1 MQSKEY
7 EVEIGGKK
15 IIALFSDLANQANG
29 SVILKSEGTVVMAT
43 AVISKDGSK
52 NLGYFNLTVEYLEK
66 FYAAGKILG
75 GQYNKREGR
84 PSDQSIL
91 AARMI
96 DRTIR
101 PLFDQHIKNAVQVI
115 VTVIAIGKTDPKT
128 LGINAASIALH
139 LSNIP
144 WNGPIGAVQIS
155 KTPAR
160 PHEGA
165 GGKEDG
171 TLKVNNYIPNSDEAV
186 YALDLLVCGKDKTIN
201 MIEAMA
207 FELSDEEMGQC
218 FDLASVEISKWEN
231 FQKMLASELGKEK
244 LSFPKIELGS
254 DVISLFNEK
263 IKPLL
268 EEKLFTDES
277 KKVTSEAET
286 LWNELL
292 EQKYKD
298 SDDEKEQSVAED
310 YLHHYLDEAF
320 HKMALEKNV
329 RADGRKVD
337 EIRKLFAKAGGISD
351 VLHGS
356 GIFYRGETHV
366 LSVLA
371 LGGPEDMQTIEGM
384 EFQSKKRFMHH
395 YNFPP
400 YSGGETGRVGGIN
413 RREMGHGFLA
423 EKALT
428 PVIPE
433 KISFPYT
440 IRVVSESTASN
451 GSTSQASICAATI
464 ALMDGGVPIKT
475 PVAGISIGLMENE
488 TGDKYV
494 LLSDIQGPEDHY
506 GDMDFKVAGTKDG
519 ITAIQL
525 DVKVAGVKIPIL
537 KEALSRAKTARLQ
550 ILETI
555 NAEIS
560 KPRESISPNAP
571 KILVT
576 KIKKDQIGMIIGP
589 GGKNINAIREE
600 TGTEITI
607 EEDGTVFVTGKNGG
621 ADKAIEIIESMTH
634 EYKVGDKA
642 EGEVVKIM
650 DFGVFVKIG
659 HDTEGLVHVSEI
671 APFRVEKISDII
683 KEGDKVPVKV
693 IKVDERGRLSFS
705 IKEADNNFFKPKS
718 SLPENKI

>member
-1 MQSKEY
+1 MESKEY

-15 IIALFSDLANQANG
+15 IVAMFSDLANQANG

-52 NLGYFNLTVEYLEK
+52 NLGFFNLTVEYLEK

-115 VTVIAIGKTDPKT
+115 VTVIAVGKTDPKA
-128 LGINAASIALH
+128 LGINAVSIALH
-139 LSNIP
+139 MSNIP
-144 WNGPIGAVQIS
+144 WNGPIGAVHIS
-155 KTPAR
+155 KT
-160 PHEGA
+160 
-165 GGKEDG
+165 KEDQS
-171 TLKVNNYIPNSDEAV
+171 LKVNHYIPGADESV

-201 MIEAMA
+201 MIEAMSY
-207 FELSDEEMGQC
+207 ELNEEEMGQC
-218 FDLASVEISKWEN
+218 FDMASIEITKWED
-231 FQKMLASELGKEK
+231 FQKKLSGEFGKEK
-244 LSFPKIELGS
+244 LVFPKIE
-254 DVISLFNEK
+254 IEKEIIEIFNEK
-263 IKPLL
+263 VRPML
-268 EEKLFTDES
+268 EEKLFSSES
-277 KKVTSEAET
+277 KKVTREAED
-286 LWNELL
+286 LWNKILDE
-292 EQKYKD
+292 KYPEE
-298 SDDEKEQSVAED
+298 SDDAIKSASED
-310 YLHHYLDEAF
+310 YLHLYLDGAF
-320 HKMALEKNV
+320 HKMALLQGI

-337 EIRKLFAKAGGISD
+337 EVRKLFAKAGGISD

-371 LGGPEDMQTIEGM
+371 LGGPEDMLTVQGM
-384 EFQSKKRFMHH
+384 ESESKKRFMHH

-433 KISFPYT
+433 KINFPYT

-475 PVAGISIGLMENE
+475 PVAGISVGLMADEKDIN
-488 TGDKYV
+488 KYV
-494 LLSDIQGPEDHY
+494 LLTDIQGPEDHY

-525 DVKVAGVKIPIL
+525 DVKVDGVQISIL
-537 KEALSRAKTARLQ
+537 KEALLRAKTARLQ

-555 NAEIS
+555 TKEIS
-560 KPRESISPNAP
+560 EPRANISPNAP
-571 KILVT
+571 KILTV

-589 GGKNINAIREE
+589 GGKNINAIREA
-600 TGTEITI
+600 TNTEITI

-621 ADKAIEIIESMTH
+621 AEEAVRIIAEMTH
-634 EYKVGDKA
+634 EYKVGDSA
-642 EGEVVKIM
+642 EGVVVKLM
-650 DFGVFVKIG
+650 DFGAFVRIG
-659 HDTEGLVHVSEI
+659 HDTEGLVHVSEV
-671 APFRVEKISDII
+671 APFRVERVADLL
-683 KEGDKVPVKV
+683 KEGDKVPVKI
-693 IKVDERGRLSFS
+693 IKVDEKGRINLS
-705 IKEADNNFFKPKS
+705 IKEANKDFFKPKTQ
-718 SLPENKI
+718 

>member
-15 IIALFSDLANQANG
+15 IVAMFSDLANQANG

-52 NLGYFNLTVEYLEK
+52 NLGFFNLTVEYLEK

-101 PLFDQHIKNAVQVI
+101 PLFDQHIKNAVQI
-115 VTVIAIGKTDPKT
+115 IITVIAVGETDPKT
-128 LGINAASIALH
+128 LGINATSIALH
-139 LSNIP
+139 MSNIP
-144 WNGPIGAVQIS
+144 WNGPIGAVHVS
-155 KTPAR
+155 KMKN
-160 PHEGA
+160 EN
-165 GGKEDG
+165 EI
-171 TLKVNNYIPNSDEAV
+171 KVNNYIPSADESV
-186 YALDLLVCGKDKTIN
+186 YDLDLLVCGKDKTIN
-201 MIEAMA
+201 MIESMA
-207 FELSDEEMGQC
+207 YELSEEEMGSC
-218 FDLASVEISKWEN
+218 FDIASLEISKWED
-231 FQKMLASELGKEK
+231 FQKKLSSEFGKEK
-244 LSFPKIELGS
+244 LSFPKPEIDS
-254 DVISLFNEK
+254 DTVSLFEDK
-263 IKPLL
+263 IKPMLTA
-268 EEKLFTDES
+268 KLFSSES
-277 KKVTSEAET
+277 KKVMGEAET
-286 LWNELL
+286 LWDEIL
-292 EQKYKD
+292 EEKYKEEE
-298 SDDEKEQSVAED
+298 DDKKKSLAED
-310 YLHHYLDEAF
+310 YLHEFLDKEF
-320 HKMALEKNV
+320 HKKALTENT
-329 RADGRKVD
+329 RADGRALD
-337 EIRKLFAKAGGISD
+337 EVRKLYAKAGGVSD

-371 LGGPEDMQTIEGM
+371 LGGPEDMLSIQGM
-384 EFQSKKRFMHH
+384 ESESKKRFMHH

-433 KISFPYT
+433 KVNFPYT

-451 GSTSQASICAATI
+451 GSTSQASICAATV

-475 PVAGISIGLMENE
+475 PVAGISIGLMIDEEDKN
-488 TGDKYV
+488 KYV
-494 LLSDIQGPEDHY
+494 LLTDIQGPEDHY

-525 DVKVAGVKIPIL
+525 DVKVDGVPINVL
-537 KEALSRAKTARLQ
+537 KDALLRAKTARLQ

-555 NAEIS
+555 KEEIAL
-560 KPRESISPNAP
+560 PRKDISPRAP
-571 KILVT
+571 KILTV

-600 TGTEITI
+600 TGTDITI

-621 ADKAIEIIESMTH
+621 AEKAVKIIEGMTH
-634 EYKVGDKA
+634 EYKPGDTA
-642 EGEVVKIM
+642 EGVVVKIM
-650 DFGVFVKIG
+650 DFGAFVKIG
-659 HDTEGLVHVSEI
+659 YDTEALVHISEI
-671 APFRVEKISDII
+671 APFRVEKVSDVL
-683 KEGDKVPVKV
+683 KEGDTVPVKV
-693 IKVDERGRLSFS
+693 IKLDEKGRLSLS
-705 IKEADNNFFKPKS
+705 IKEANPEFFKK
-718 SLPENKI
+718 

>member
-15 IIALFSDLANQANG
+15 IIAIFSDLANQANG

-115 VTVIAIGKTDPKT
+115 VTVIAVGNTDPKT
-128 LGINAASIALH
+128 LGINATSIALH

-155 KTPAR
+155 KT
-160 PHEGA
+160 
-165 GGKEDG
+165 KEDG
-171 TLKVNNYIPNSDEAV
+171 TLKVNNYIPNADEAV
-186 YALDLLVCGKDKTIN
+186 YSLDLLVCGKDKTIN

-218 FDLASVEISKWEN
+218 FDLASIEISKWED
-231 FQKMLASELGKEK
+231 FQKKLSTEFGKEK
-244 LSFPKIELGS
+244 LSFPKIELGN
-254 DVISLFNEK
+254 DVVSLFNEK
-263 IKPLL
+263 IKPML
-268 EEKLFTDES
+268 EEKLFTNES

-286 LWNELL
+286 LWNEIL
-292 EQKYKD
+292 EEKYKD
-298 SDDEKEQSVAED
+298 SDDDKEQGVAED

-320 HKMALEKNV
+320 HKMALEKNI
-329 RADGRKVD
+329 RADGRKID
-337 EIRKLFAKAGGISD
+337 EVRKLFAKAGGISD

-384 EFQSKKRFMHH
+384 ESESKKRFMHH

-428 PVIPE
+428 PVLPT
-433 KISFPYT
+433 KILFPYT

-475 PVAGISIGLMENE
+475 PVAGISIGLMESPS
-488 TGDKYV
+488 GDKYV

-537 KEALSRAKTARLQ
+537 KEALTRAKTARLL

-555 NAEIS
+555 TSEIA

-571 KILVT
+571 KILTT
-576 KIKKDQIGMIIGP
+576 KINKDQIGMIIGP
-589 GGKNINAIREE
+589 GGKNINAIREK

-621 ADKAIEIIESMTH
+621 ADEAIAIIESMTH
-634 EYKVGDKA
+634 EYKIGEMAK
-642 EGEVVKIM
+642 GEVVKIM
-650 DFGVFVKIG
+650 DFGAFVKIG
-659 HDTEGLVHVSEI
+659 HETEGLVHISEI
-671 APFRVEKISDII
+671 APFRVEKVSDIL
-683 KEGDKVPVKV
+683 KEGDMVPIKV
-693 IKVDERGRLSFS
+693 IKVDERGRLNLS
-705 IKEADNNFFKPKS
+705 IKEADGNFFKK
-718 SLPENKI
+718 EDK

>member
-1 MQSKEY
+1 MHSKEY

-15 IIALFSDLANQANG
+15 ITAMFSDLADQANG

-43 AVISKDGSK
+43 AVISKDVSK
-52 NLGYFNLTVEYLEK
+52 SLGYFNLTVEYLEK

-115 VTVIAIGKTDPKT
+115 VTIIAVGNTDPKT
-128 LGINAASIALH
+128 LGINAASMALH
-139 LSNIP
+139 LSDIP

-155 KTPAR
+155 KTKPAR
-160 PHEGA
+160 PHDSSGA
-165 GGKEDG
+165 GGEDQMI
-171 TLKVNNYIPNSDEAV
+171 KVNNYIPSSDEAV

-207 FELSDEEMGQC
+207 FELSDEEIGQC
-218 FDLASVEISKWEN
+218 FDLASSEISKWED
-231 FQKMLASELGKEK
+231 FEKKLRSEMGKEK
-244 LSFPKIELGS
+244 LSFPKPETPIEI
-254 DVISLFNEK
+254 ISLFKKEIVPILDKGLFSVNGKK
-263 IKPLL
+263 IAYEAIDVWKKIV
-268 EEKLFTDES
+268 EEK
-277 KKVTSEAET
+277 
-286 LWNELL
+286 
-292 EQKYKD
+292 Y
-298 SDDEKEQSVAED
+298 SDDQEEEIAVADD
-310 YLHHYLDEAF
+310 YLHQYFDKEF
-320 HKMALEKNV
+320 HHRALTENT
-329 RADGRKVD
+329 RADGRAVD
-337 EIRKLFAKAGGISD
+337 EIRKLYAKAGGISP

-371 LGGPEDMQTIEGM
+371 LGGPEDMLLVEGM
-384 EFQSKKRFMHH
+384 ESESKKRFMHH

-428 PVIPE
+428 PVIPD
-433 KISFPYT
+433 KILFPYT

-451 GSTSQASICAATI
+451 GSTSQASICAASI

-475 PVAGISIGLMENE
+475 PVAGISIGLMASEEDNS
-488 TGDKYV
+488 KYV
-494 LLSDIQGPEDHY
+494 LLTDIQGPEDHY
-506 GDMDFKVAGTKDG
+506 GDMDFKVAGTVNG

-525 DVKVAGVKIPIL
+525 DVKVEGVLIHIL
-537 KEALSRAKTARLQ
+537 KEALTRAKAARLK

-555 NAEIS
+555 IAEIA

-571 KILVT
+571 KILTV
-576 KIKKDQIGMIIGP
+576 KIKKDQIGLVIGP

-607 EEDGTVFVTGKNGG
+607 EEDGTVFVTGKNSGPE
-621 ADKAIEIIESMTH
+621 KAIAIIESMTH
-634 EYKVGDKA
+634 EYKVGEKA

-650 DFGVFVKIG
+650 DFGAFVRIG
-659 HDTEGLVHVSEI
+659 HETEGLVHISEI
-671 APFRVEKISDII
+671 APFRVERVSDIL
-683 KEGDKVPVKV
+683 KEGDKVPVKI
-693 IKVDERGRLSFS
+693 IKLDEKGRLSLS
-705 IKEADNNFFKPKS
+705 IKEADKEFFKPKA
-718 SLPENKI
+718 

>member
-1 MQSKEY
+1 MHSKEY

-15 IIALFSDLANQANG
+15 IVAMFSDLADQANG
-29 SVILKSEGTVVMAT
+29 SVILKSDDTVVMAT

-52 NLGYFNLTVEYLEK
+52 NLGFFNLTVEYLEK
-66 FYAAGKILG
+66 FYARGKILG

-115 VTVIAIGKTDPKT
+115 VTVIAVGETDPKT
-128 LGINAASIALH
+128 LGINAVSIALQ
-139 LSNIP
+139 LSDIP
-144 WNGPIGAVQIS
+144 WNGPIGAVSIS
-155 KTPAR
+155 KAKN
-160 PHEGA
+160 EN
-165 GGKEDG
+165 EI
-171 TLKVNNYIPNSDEAV
+171 KVNNYIPSEDEAV
-186 YALDLLVCGKDKTIN
+186 YDLDLLVCGKDKTIN

-207 FELSDEEMGQC
+207 FELSEDEIGQC
-218 FDLASVEISKWEN
+218 FDLASIEISKWED
-231 FQKMLASELGKEK
+231 FQKKLNSEFGKEK
-244 LSFPKIELGS
+244 LVFLKKETPADI
-254 DVISLFNEK
+254 VSLFAKEIVPILDRGLFSLNGKK
-263 IKPLL
+263 IAHEAIDAWTKIV
-268 EEKLFTDES
+268 EEKY
-277 KKVTSEAET
+277 SEDQE
-286 LWNELL
+286 E
-292 EQKYKD
+292 EI
-298 SDDEKEQSVAED
+298 SVAED
-310 YLHHYLDEAF
+310 YLHHFFDNEF
-320 HKMALEKNV
+320 HKKALLENV
-329 RADGRKVD
+329 RADGRKLD
-337 EIRKLFAKAGGISD
+337 EIRKLFAKAGGIST

-371 LGGPEDMQTIEGM
+371 LGGPEDMLTVQGM
-384 EFQSKKRFMHH
+384 ESESKKRFMHH

-428 PVIPE
+428 PVIPD
-433 KISFPYT
+433 KINFPYT

-451 GSTSQASICAATI
+451 GSTSQASICASTI
-464 ALMDGGVPIKT
+464 ALMDGGVPIKN
-475 PVAGISIGLMENE
+475 PVAGISIGLMTDEKDKN
-488 TGDKYV
+488 KYV

-506 GDMDFKVAGTKDG
+506 GDMDFKIAGTVNG

-525 DVKVAGVKIPIL
+525 DVKVDGVQISIL
-537 KEALSRAKTARLQ
+537 KEALVRAKTARLQ
-550 ILETI
+550 ILKTI
-555 NAEIS
+555 TDEIA
-560 KPRESISPNAP
+560 KPRATISPNAP
-571 KILVT
+571 MILTV

-621 ADKAIEIIESMTH
+621 AEKAVKIIEEMTH
-634 EYKVGDKA
+634 EYKVGDTA

-650 DFGVFVKIG
+650 DFGAFVRIG
-659 HDTEGLVHVSEI
+659 HDTEGLVHISEI
-671 APFRVEKISDII
+671 APFRVEKVSDII
-683 KEGDKVPVKV
+683 KEGDKVPVKI
-693 IKVDERGRLSFS
+693 IKLDEKGRINLS
-705 IKEADNNFFKPKS
+705 IKEADKNFFKPKV
-718 SLPENKI
+718 

>member
-1 MQSKEY
+1 MHSKEY

-15 IIALFSDLANQANG
+15 ITAMFSDLADQANG

-52 NLGYFNLTVEYLEK
+52 NMGYFNLTVEYLEK

-115 VTVIAIGKTDPKT
+115 VTIIAVGNTDPKT
-128 LGINAASIALH
+128 LGINAASMALH
-139 LSNIP
+139 LSDIP
-144 WNGPIGAVQIS
+144 WNGPIGAVQVS
-155 KTPAR
+155 KT
-160 PHEGA
+160 
-165 GGKEDG
+165 KEDQ
-171 TLKVNNYIPNSDEAV
+171 TIKINNYIPSSDEAV

-207 FELSDEEMGQC
+207 FELEEEEVGKC
-218 FDLASVEISKWEN
+218 FDMASVEISKWED
-231 FQKMLASELGKEK
+231 FEKKLRGEFGKEK
-244 LSFPKIELGS
+244 ISFPKREVPTEI
-254 DVISLFNEK
+254 ISLFEREIVPIIDKGLFSTNGKK
-263 IKPLL
+263 IAHEAIDAWKKII
-268 EEKLFTDES
+268 EEKY
-277 KKVTSEAET
+277 SED
-286 LWNELL
+286 
-292 EQKYKD
+292 QK
-298 SDDEKEQSVAED
+298 EEISVAED
-310 YLHHYLDEAF
+310 YLHHYFDKAF
-320 HKMALEKNV
+320 HQKSLVENI
-329 RADGRKVD
+329 RADGRALD
-337 EIRKLFAKAGGISD
+337 EIRGLYAKAGGISP

-366 LSVLA
+366 MSVLA
-371 LGGPEDMQTIEGM
+371 LGGPEDMLAVEGM
-384 EFQSKKRFMHH
+384 ESESKKRFMHH

-433 KISFPYT
+433 KINFPYT

-475 PVAGISIGLMENE
+475 PVAGISIGLMADEKDNS
-488 TGDKYV
+488 KYV
-494 LLSDIQGPEDHY
+494 LLTDIQGPEDHY
-506 GDMDFKVAGTKDG
+506 GDMDFKVAGTMNG

-525 DVKVAGVKIPIL
+525 DVKVDGVPINVL
-537 KEALSRAKTARLQ
+537 KEALVRAKTARLK

-555 NAEIS
+555 TAEIA
-560 KPRESISPNAP
+560 KPRENISENAP
-571 KILVT
+571 KILVV
-576 KIKKDQIGMIIGP
+576 KIKKDQIGMVIGP

-600 TGTEITI
+600 TGTDITI

-621 ADKAIEIIESMTH
+621 AERAVVIIEGMTH
-634 EYKVGDKA
+634 EYKVGDTA
-642 EGEVVKIM
+642 
-650 DFGVFVKIG
+650 
-659 HDTEGLVHVSEI
+659 
-671 APFRVEKISDII
+671 
-683 KEGDKVPVKV
+683 
-693 IKVDERGRLSFS
+693 
-705 IKEADNNFFKPKS
+705 
-718 SLPENKI
+718 

>member
-15 IIALFSDLANQANG
+15 IVAVFSDLANQANG

-52 NLGYFNLTVEYLEK
+52 NLGFFNLTVEYLEK

-91 AARMI
+91 AARVI

-115 VTVIAIGKTDPKT
+115 VTVIAVGETDPKI
-128 LGINAASIALH
+128 LGVNAVSIALH
-139 LSNIP
+139 TSNIP

-155 KTPAR
+155 KT
-160 PHEGA
+160 
-165 GGKEDG
+165 KEDE
-171 TLKVNNYIPNSDEAV
+171 TLKVNHYIPNADEAV
-186 YALDLLVCGKDKTIN
+186 YSLDLSVCGKDKTIN

-207 FELSDEEMGQC
+207 FELSEDEIGKC
-218 FDLASVEISKWEN
+218 FDLASSEITKWEE
-231 FQKMLASELGKEK
+231 FQKTLRADLGKEK
-244 LSFPKIELGS
+244 LSFPKIEVEK
-254 DVISLFNEK
+254 DVVELFNEK
-263 IKPLL
+263 VRPML
-268 EEKLFTDES
+268 EEKLFSSES
-277 KKVTSEAET
+277 KKVTSEAEK
-286 LWNELL
+286 LWGEILDTKYPNE
-292 EQKYKD
+292 
-298 SDDEKEQSVAED
+298 DDDAIKSASED
-310 YLHHYLDEAF
+310 YLHHYLDASF
-320 HKMALEKNV
+320 HKMALTQGI
-329 RADGRKVD
+329 RADGRKVN
-337 EIRKLFAKAGGISD
+337 EVRKLSAKAGGISD

-371 LGGPEDMQTIEGM
+371 LGGPEDMLIVQGM
-384 EFQSKKRFMHH
+384 ESESKKRFMHH

-428 PVIPE
+428 PVIPN
-433 KISFPYT
+433 KLIFPYT

-464 ALMDGGVPIKT
+464 ALMDGGVPITT
-475 PVAGISIGLMENE
+475 PVAGISVGLMADEK
-488 TGDKYV
+488 DISKYV
-494 LLSDIQGPEDHY
+494 LLTDIQGPEDHY
-506 GDMDFKVAGTKDG
+506 GDMDFKVAGTKNG

-525 DVKVAGVKIPIL
+525 DVKVDGVQIPVL
-537 KEALSRAKTARLQ
+537 KEALLRAKTARME

-555 NAEIS
+555 TKEIAE
-560 KPRESISPNAP
+560 PRAKISPRAP
-571 KILVT
+571 MIVT
-576 KIKKDQIGMIIGP
+576 VKIKKDQIGMVIGP

-607 EEDGTVFVTGKNGG
+607 EEDGTVFITGRNGG
-621 ADKAIEIIESMTH
+621 AEKAAKIIEEMTH
-634 EYKVGDKA
+634 EYNVGDTA
-642 EGEVVKIM
+642 EGTVVKLM
-650 DFGVFVKIG
+650 DFGAFVKISG
-659 HDTEGLVHVSEI
+659 ETEGLVHVSEI
-671 APFRVEKISDII
+671 APFRVEKVSDIL
-683 KEGDKVPVKV
+683 KEGDRVPVK
-693 IKVDERGRLSFS
+693 IIRVDEKGRLSLS
-705 IKEADNNFFKPKS
+705 IKEANKDFFKPKA
-718 SLPENKI
+718 

>member
-15 IIALFSDLANQANG
+15 IIAMFSDLADQANG

-52 NLGYFNLTVEYLEK
+52 NLGFFNLTVEYLEK

-84 PSDQSIL
+84 PSDQAIL

-101 PLFDQHIKNAVQVI
+101 PLFDHHIKNAVQVI
-115 VTVIAIGKTDPKT
+115 ITVIAVGNTDPKT

-139 LSNIP
+139 ISNIP

-155 KTPAR
+155 KT
-160 PHEGA
+160 
-165 GGKEDG
+165 KEDK
-171 TLKVNNYIPNSDEAV
+171 TLKVNNYIPSADESV
-186 YALDLLVCGKDKTIN
+186 YELDLLVCGKDKTIN
-201 MIEAMA
+201 MIEAMSY
-207 FELSDEEMGQC
+207 ELSEDEMGQC
-218 FDLASVEISKWEN
+218 FDLASSEITKWED
-231 FQKMLASELGKEK
+231 FQKKLYADFGKEK
-244 LSFPKIELGS
+244 LSFPKIEVA
-254 DVISLFNEK
+254 DDTITLFNEK
-263 IKPLL
+263 IRPML
-268 EEKLFTDES
+268 EEKLFSKES

-286 LWNELL
+286 LWNKIL
-292 EQKYKD
+292 
-298 SDDEKEQSVAED
+298 DEKYLDESDEPIKSASED
-310 YLHHYLDEAF
+310 YLHHYLDGAF
-320 HKMALEKNV
+320 HKMALLKGI
-329 RADGRKVD
+329 RADGREID
-337 EIRKLFAKAGGISD
+337 EVRKLYAKAGGISD

-371 LGGPEDMQTIEGM
+371 LGGPEDMQVIEGM
-384 EFQSKKRFMHH
+384 ESQSKKRFMHH

-428 PVIPE
+428 PVIPN
-433 KISFPYT
+433 KINFPYT

-451 GSTSQASICAATI
+451 GSTSQASICAMTV

-475 PVAGISIGLMENE
+475 PVAGISIGLMADEN
-488 TGDKYV
+488 DVSKYV
-494 LLSDIQGPEDHY
+494 LLTDIQGPEDHY

-525 DVKVAGVKIPIL
+525 DVKVDGVHLPIL
-537 KEALSRAKTARLQ
+537 KEALLRAKKARLQ

-555 NAEIS
+555 ITEIS
-560 KPRESISPNAP
+560 NPRASISKNAP
-571 KILVT
+571 QILTV
-576 KIKKDQIGMIIGP
+576 KIKKDQIGMVIGP
-589 GGKNINAIREE
+589 GGKNINAIREA
-600 TGTEITI
+600 TKTEITI

-621 ADKAIEIIESMTH
+621 AEEAVKIIEGMTH
-634 EYKVGDKA
+634 EYKVGDTA
-642 EGEVVKIM
+642 EGTVVKLM
-650 DFGVFVKIG
+650 EFGAFVKISSE
-659 HDTEGLVHVSEI
+659 TEGLVHISEI
-671 APFRVEKISDII
+671 APFRVEKVSDIL
-683 KEGDKVPVKV
+683 KEGDIVPVKI
-693 IKVDERGRLSFS
+693 IKVDERGRLNLS
-705 IKEADNNFFKPKS
+705 IKEANKDFFKPKV
-718 SLPENKI
+718 

>member
-15 IIALFSDLANQANG
+15 IIAMFSDLADQANG

-52 NLGYFNLTVEYLEK
+52 NLGFFNLTVEYLEK

-84 PSDQSIL
+84 PSDQAIL

-101 PLFDQHIKNAVQVI
+101 PLFDQYIKNAVQVI
-115 VTVIAIGKTDPKT
+115 VTVIAVGNTDPKT

-139 LSNIP
+139 ISNIP

-155 KTPAR
+155 KTT
-160 PHEGA
+160 
-165 GGKEDG
+165 EDNN
-171 TLKVNNYIPNSDEAV
+171 LKVNNYIPTADESV

-207 FELSDEEMGQC
+207 YELEEEEMGQC
-218 FDLASVEISKWEN
+218 FDLASSEITKWED
-231 FQKMLASELGKEK
+231 FQKNLRNELGKEK
-244 LSFPKIELGS
+244 LIFPKPTVEES
-254 DVISLFNEK
+254 VISLFDEK
-263 IKPLL
+263 VKPML
-268 EEKLFTDES
+268 EEKLFTNES
-277 KKVTSEAET
+277 KKVTSEAES
-286 LWNELL
+286 LWSKILEEKYPNE
-292 EQKYKD
+292 E
-298 SDDEKEQSVAED
+298 DEIAKSAAED
-310 YLHHYLDEAF
+310 YLHHYLDGAF
-320 HKMALEKNV
+320 HKMALLKGV
-329 RADGRKVD
+329 RADGRQVD
-337 EIRKLFAKAGGISD
+337 EIRKLYAKAGGISD

-371 LGGPEDMQTIEGM
+371 LGGPEDMQTIQGM
-384 EFQSKKRFMHH
+384 ESESKKRFMHH

-428 PVIPE
+428 PVIPN

-475 PVAGISIGLMENE
+475 PVAGISIGLMADEN
-488 TGDKYV
+488 DVNKYV

-525 DVKVAGVKIPIL
+525 DVKVDGVQIKIL
-537 KEALSRAKTARLQ
+537 KEALLRAKKARTQ

-555 NAEIS
+555 TEEI
-560 KPRESISPNAP
+560 KNPRLNISPNAP
-571 KILVT
+571 KILTV
-576 KIKKDQIGMIIGP
+576 KIKKDQIGMVIGP
-589 GGKNINAIREE
+589 GGKNINAIREQ

-621 ADKAIEIIESMTH
+621 AEEAVKIIEEMTH
-634 EYKVGDKA
+634 EYKVGDMA
-642 EGEVVKIM
+642 DGVVVKIM
-650 DFGVFVKIG
+650 DFGAFVKIG
-659 HDTEGLVHVSEI
+659 SDTEGLVHISEI
-671 APFRVEKISDII
+671 APFRVEKVSDII
-683 KEGDKVPVKV
+683 KEGDKVPVKI
-693 IKVDERGRLSFS
+693 IKVDEKGRLNFS
-705 IKEADNNFFKPKS
+705 IKEANKDFFKPKS
-718 SLPENKI
+718 

>member
-1 MQSKEY
+1 MHSKEY

-15 IIALFSDLANQANG
+15 ITAMFSDLADQANG

-43 AVISKDGSK
+43 AVISKDASK
-52 NLGYFNLTVEYLEK
+52 SLGYFNLTVEYLEK

-115 VTVIAIGKTDPKT
+115 VTVIAVGNTDPKT
-128 LGINAASIALH
+128 LGINAASVALH
-139 LSNIP
+139 LSDIP
-144 WNGPIGAVQIS
+144 WNGPVGAVQIS
-155 KTPAR
+155 KT
-160 PHEGA
+160 
-165 GGKEDG
+165 KEDQ
-171 TLKVNNYIPNSDEAV
+171 TIKVNNYIPSSDEAV
-186 YALDLLVCGKDKTIN
+186 YELDLLVCGKNKTIN

-207 FELSDEEMGQC
+207 FELSDEEIGQC
-218 FDLASVEISKWEN
+218 FDLASNEISKWED
-231 FQKMLASELGKEK
+231 FEMKLRGEMGKEK
-244 LSFPKIELGS
+244 LSFPNPETPAEI
-254 DVISLFNEK
+254 ISLFEK
-263 IKPLL
+263 EIVPILNKGLFSVNGKKIAYEAIDVWKNIV
-268 EEKLFTDES
+268 EEKYSDEQ
-277 KKVTSEAET
+277 EEEIGIA
-286 LWNELL
+286 
-292 EQKYKD
+292 D
-298 SDDEKEQSVAED
+298 D
-310 YLHHYLDEAF
+310 YLHQYFDKEF
-320 HKMALEKNV
+320 HKKALTENT
-329 RADGRKVD
+329 RADGRAVD
-337 EIRKLFAKAGGISD
+337 EIRKLYAKAGGISP

-371 LGGPEDMQTIEGM
+371 LGGPEDMLLVEGM
-384 EFQSKKRFMHH
+384 ESESKKRFMHH

-428 PVIPE
+428 PVIPN

-475 PVAGISIGLMENE
+475 PVAGISIGLMASEE
-488 TGDKYV
+488 DSSKYV
-494 LLSDIQGPEDHY
+494 LLTDIQGPEDHY
-506 GDMDFKVAGTKDG
+506 GDMDFKVAGTVNG

-525 DVKVAGVKIPIL
+525 DVKVDGVPIHIL
-537 KEALSRAKTARLQ
+537 KEALTKAKTARLK

-555 NAEIS
+555 IAEIP
-560 KPRESISPNAP
+560 KPRESISSNAP
-571 KILVT
+571 KILTV
-576 KIKKDQIGMIIGP
+576 KIKKDQIGLIIGP

-607 EEDGTVFVTGKNGG
+607 EEDGTVFVTGKEGG
-621 ADKAIEIIESMTH
+621 AEKAIAIIESMTH
-634 EYKVGDKA
+634 EYKVGEKA

-650 DFGVFVKIG
+650 DFGAFVRIG
-659 HDTEGLVHVSEI
+659 HETEGLVHISEI
-671 APFRVEKISDII
+671 APFRVERVSDIL
-683 KEGDKVPVKV
+683 KEGDKVPVKI
-693 IKVDERGRLSFS
+693 IKLDERGRLSLS
-705 IKEADNNFFKPKS
+705 IKEADKEFFKPKA
-718 SLPENKI
+718 

>member
-15 IIALFSDLANQANG
+15 IVAMFSDLADQANG

-52 NLGYFNLTVEYLEK
+52 NLGFFNLTVEYLEK
-66 FYAAGKILG
+66 FYAAGRILG

-84 PSDQSIL
+84 PSDQAIL

-101 PLFDQHIKNAVQVI
+101 PLFDQYIKNAVQVI
-115 VTVIAIGKTDPKT
+115 VTVIAVGKTDPKT
-128 LGINAASIALH
+128 LGINAVSIALH
-139 LSNIP
+139 MSNIP

-155 KTPAR
+155 KT
-160 PHEGA
+160 
-165 GGKEDG
+165 KEDP
-171 TLKVNNYIPNSDEAV
+171 TLKVNNYIPGADESV
-186 YALDLLVCGKDKTIN
+186 YSLDLLVCGKDKTIN
-201 MIEAMA
+201 MIEAMSY
-207 FELSDEEMGQC
+207 EITEEEMGQC
-218 FDLASVEISKWEN
+218 FDLASSEISKWED
-231 FQKMLASELGKEK
+231 FQKKLYAEFGKEK
-244 LSFPKIELGS
+244 MVFTKIEVEK
-254 DVISLFNEK
+254 DVIALFDEK
-263 IKPLL
+263 VRPML
-268 EEKLFTDES
+268 EEKLFSKES
-277 KKVTSEAET
+277 KKVTHEAET
-286 LWNELL
+286 IWGEILKE
-292 EQKYKD
+292 KYPED
-298 SDDEKEQSVAED
+298 ADEAIKSAAED
-310 YLHHYLDEAF
+310 YIHHYLDGAF
-320 HKMALEKNV
+320 HKMALLQGI

-337 EIRKLFAKAGGISD
+337 EIRKLYAKAGGISD

-371 LGGPEDMQTIEGM
+371 LGGPEDMQVIEGM
-384 EFQSKKRFMHH
+384 ESQSKKRFMHH

-433 KISFPYT
+433 KINFPYT

-451 GSTSQASICAATI
+451 GSTSQASICAMTI

-475 PVAGISIGLMENE
+475 PVAGISVGLMSDTKDES
-488 TGDKYV
+488 KYV

-506 GDMDFKVAGTKDG
+506 GDMDFKVAGTKNG

-525 DVKVAGVKIPIL
+525 DVKVSGVQLHIL
-537 KEALSRAKTARLQ
+537 KEALIRAKQARIQ

-555 NAEIS
+555 QNEIPA
-560 KPRESISPNAP
+560 PRENISPNAP
-571 KILVT
+571 KILTV
-576 KIKKDQIGMIIGP
+576 KIKKDQIGMVIGP
-589 GGKNINAIREE
+589 GGKNINAIREA
-600 TGTEITI
+600 TNTEITI

-621 ADKAIEIIESMTH
+621 AEEAVKIIEGMTH
-634 EYKVGDKA
+634 EYKVGDVA
-642 EGEVVKIM
+642 EGVVVKLM
-650 DFGVFVKIG
+650 DFGAFVRIG
-659 HDTEGLVHVSEI
+659 HDTEGLVHVSEV
-671 APFRVEKISDII
+671 APFRVEKVSDII
-683 KEGDKVPVKV
+683 KEGDKVPVKI
-693 IKVDERGRLSFS
+693 IKVDERGRLNFS
-705 IKEADNNFFKPKS
+705 IKEANKDFFKPKA
-718 SLPENKI
+718 

>member
-15 IIALFSDLANQANG
+15 IVAMFSDLANQANG
-29 SVILKSEGTVVMAT
+29 SVILKCEGTVVMAT

-52 NLGYFNLTVEYLEK
+52 NLGFFNLTVEYLEK

-91 AARMI
+91 AARVI

-115 VTVIAIGKTDPKT
+115 VTVIAVGETDPKI
-128 LGINAASIALH
+128 LGVNAVSIALH
-139 LSNIP
+139 TSNIP

-155 KTPAR
+155 KT
-160 PHEGA
+160 
-165 GGKEDG
+165 KEDQ
-171 TLKVNNYIPNSDEAV
+171 TLKVNHYIPNADEAV
-186 YALDLLVCGKDKTIN
+186 YDLDLSVCGKDKTIN

-207 FELSDEEMGQC
+207 FELSEDEIGKC
-218 FDLASVEISKWEN
+218 FDLASTEITKWEE
-231 FQKMLASELGKEK
+231 FGKTLRADLGKEK
-244 LSFPKIELGS
+244 LIFPKIEVKI
-254 DVISLFNEK
+254 DVVELFNEK
-263 IKPLL
+263 IRPML
-268 EEKLFTDES
+268 EEKLFSSES
-277 KKVTSEAET
+277 KNVTRQAED
-286 LWNELL
+286 LWAKILEEKYPNE
-292 EQKYKD
+292 
-298 SDDEKEQSVAED
+298 DDDAIKSASED
-310 YLHHYLDEAF
+310 YLHLYLDTSF
-320 HKMALEKNV
+320 HKMALTQGI

-337 EIRKLFAKAGGISD
+337 EVRKLYAKAGGISE

-371 LGGPEDMQTIEGM
+371 LGGPEDMLTVQGM
-384 EFQSKKRFMHH
+384 ESECKKRFMHH

-428 PVIPE
+428 PVIPN
-433 KISFPYT
+433 KILFPYT

-451 GSTSQASICAATI
+451 GSTSQASICAATL

-475 PVAGISIGLMENE
+475 PVAGISVGLMADEKNIS
-488 TGDKYV
+488 KYV
-494 LLSDIQGPEDHY
+494 LLTDIQGPEDHY

-525 DVKVAGVKIPIL
+525 DVKVDGVQIPVL
-537 KEALSRAKTARLQ
+537 KEALLRAKTARLE

-555 NAEIS
+555 TKEIPE
-560 KPRESISPNAP
+560 PRAKISPRAP
-571 KILVT
+571 MIVT
-576 KIKKDQIGMIIGP
+576 VKIKKDQIGMVIGP

-607 EEDGTVFVTGKNGG
+607 EEDGTVFITGKDGG
-621 ADKAIEIIESMTH
+621 AERAAKIIEEMTH
-634 EYKVGDKA
+634 EYNVGDTA
-642 EGEVVKIM
+642 DGVVVKIM
-650 DFGVFVKIG
+650 DFGAFVKISG
-659 HDTEGLVHVSEI
+659 ETEGLVHVSEI
-671 APFRVEKISDII
+671 APFRVEKVSDIL
-683 KEGDKVPVKV
+683 KEGDKVPVK
-693 IKVDERGRLSFS
+693 IIRVDEKGRLSLS
-705 IKEADNNFFKPKS
+705 IKEANKDFFKPKA
-718 SLPENKI
+718 